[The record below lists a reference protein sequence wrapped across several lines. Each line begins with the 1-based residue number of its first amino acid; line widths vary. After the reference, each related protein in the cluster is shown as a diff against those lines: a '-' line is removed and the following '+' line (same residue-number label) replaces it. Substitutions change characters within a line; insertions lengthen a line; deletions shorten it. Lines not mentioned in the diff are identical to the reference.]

1 MFPIPDHLN
10 PSLYNWDQLT
20 SGTSRRVGVRDIPE
34 LRELIETIVLLPDRG
49 RRFASA
55 IAGNEELT
63 EVGFPTGYA
72 TQHVLD
78 CVSTLP
84 NLERLYFGHL
94 RAADIS
100 GLARLEK
107 LEFLSIDSMSSAS
120 SFEPITHLQ
129 NLIAVSIG
137 FSQKISSLDAFSD
150 NSLSSL
156 RALHLGESSGRVVTV
171 ESLSPLGEIPSLE
184 YVAIGRVRTKD
195 RSLTGFLKLP
205 KLKALEI
212 DKNARYS
219 KDDIDA
225 LRFRGIDVSLF

>member
-10 PSLYNWDQLT
+10 PSPYNWDRLT

-49 RRFASA
+49 RRFASG

-63 EVGFPTGYA
+63 EVAFPTGYS

-84 NLERLYFGHL
+84 NLERLHFGHL

-100 GLARLEK
+100 GLANLKK
-107 LEFLSIDSMSSAS
+107 LKFLTIDSMSSATT
-120 SFEPITHLQ
+120 FDPIPKLD
-129 NLIAVSIG
+129 NLIAASIG
-137 FSQKISSLDAFSD
+137 FSQKISSLGAFCN

-156 RALHLGESSGRVVTV
+156 RALHLGESSERVVTV
-171 ESLSPLGEIPSLE
+171 ESLDPLGEVPSLE

-195 RSLTGFLKLP
+195 RSLAGFLKLP
-205 KLKALEI
+205 KLEALEI
-212 DKNARYS
+212 YKNARYS
-219 KDDIDA
+219 KHDVDA
-225 LRFRGIDVSLF
+225 LRSRGIDVSLF